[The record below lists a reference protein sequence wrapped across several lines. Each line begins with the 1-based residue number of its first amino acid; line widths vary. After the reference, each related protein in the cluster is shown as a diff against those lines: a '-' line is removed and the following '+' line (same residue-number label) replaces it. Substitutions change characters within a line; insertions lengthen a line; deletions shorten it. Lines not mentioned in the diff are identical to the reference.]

1 MTILF
6 NESIKRFVNYHN
18 LNLSSS
24 DKKNMIKVDHTAMPH
39 VIFSSPQ
46 VAGVGKTEQQLK
58 KQNKIKYLKSIY
70 SYIETGMGLAI
81 EDRQGFVKFLVDKE
95 NWKILGCHILG
106 TEASTLIHEVLVA
119 MRTGDGTIDSI
130 SDTIHIHPVLSEVVE
145 RAASGIDEWHIFFY
159 HSKRISYIL
168 KCCNIWGIYN
178 YSWND

>member
-95 NWKILGCHILG
+95 N
-106 TEASTLIHEVLVA
+106 
-119 MRTGDGTIDSI
+119 
-130 SDTIHIHPVLSEVVE
+130 
-145 RAASGIDEWHIFFY
+145 
-159 HSKRISYIL
+159 
-168 KCCNIWGIYN
+168 
-178 YSWND
+178 